1 MEEVVTM
8 IANEKEGALELA
20 VKMIAAPVWVPVY
33 CTYVGC
39 RKLTDALRK
48 SRTIELSPSWMPA
61 NEVERSVY
69 AALIIAGEPV
79 NNRRLSELMG
89 CSPGEAS
96 KRVARLE
103 GAIRKTRKGREVLIS
118 LH

>member
-33 CTYVGC
+33 CVYLGY
-39 RKLTDALRK
+39 RKASDTLRK
-48 SRTIELSPSWMPA
+48 SKTPELSPGWMPA

-79 NNRRLSELMG
+79 NNRRLAYLMG
-89 CSPGEAS
+89 CSPGEGS
-96 KRVARLE
+96 KRVGKLE